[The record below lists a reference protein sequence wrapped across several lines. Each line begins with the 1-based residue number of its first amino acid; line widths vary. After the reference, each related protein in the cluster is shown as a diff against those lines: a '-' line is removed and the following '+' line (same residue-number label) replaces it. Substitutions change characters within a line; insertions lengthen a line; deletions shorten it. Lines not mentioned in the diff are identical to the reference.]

1 MKTIIDCDVFKSN
14 IDNKYYY
21 FYKIINTL
29 NGKYYYGVHETFNIN
44 DYYSGSGVLINK
56 SYKKYGKENFEKHIL
71 KFFNSKEDMYSYEN
85 KIVNIDE
92 INNILSYNSAIGG
105 DIPPNR
111 KGIKSMKIIDGKLVG
126 VSYGD
131 VWIKKENRCIKI
143 KGHDLDKYL
152 SEGWVRGRIINN
164 YKKPHITKTIHITK
178 DGNNKNIEEFELDKY
193 LSEGWVR
200 GRSLKNTSKDKLWI
214 HNDKIQMYILKS
226 ELDKYL
232 SEGWAKGMIAGSSRK
247 NHTYVSKE
255 NKCLSV
261 LKSELDKY
269 LSEGWV
275 KGRYNGKK
283 RTPINNGR
291 ITKMIYEFELDK
303 YLSEGWVKG
312 SLQTYN
318 NKYTK

>member
-92 INNILSYNSAIGG
+92 INNTLSYNSAIGG

-111 KGIKSMKIIDGKLVG
+111 KGIKSMKIVDGKLVG

-131 VWIKKENRCIKI
+131 IWIKKENRCIKI
-143 KGHDLDKYL
+143 KDHD
-152 SEGWVRGRIINN
+152 
-164 YKKPHITKTIHITK
+164 
-178 DGNNKNIEEFELDKY
+178 LDKY

-232 SEGWAKGMIAGSSRK
+232 SEGW
-247 NHTYVSKE
+247 
-255 NKCLSV
+255 
-261 LKSELDKY
+261 
-269 LSEGWV
+269 V

-291 ITKMIYEFELDK
+291 ITKMIYESELDK
-303 YLSEGWVKG
+303 YLSEGWIRG
-312 SLQTYN
+312 SLQIYN